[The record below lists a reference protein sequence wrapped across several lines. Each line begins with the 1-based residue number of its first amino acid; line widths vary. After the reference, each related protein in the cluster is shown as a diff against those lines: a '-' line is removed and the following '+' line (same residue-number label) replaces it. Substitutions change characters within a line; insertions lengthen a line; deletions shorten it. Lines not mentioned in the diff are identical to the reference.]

1 MNKPEIDWR
10 GTLKR
15 RMLVAAV
22 LFAVWAAGIEA
33 KLVYLQVYR
42 YPDLVA
48 RASKQQTHK
57 IDAPAQR
64 GDIVDRRG
72 RVLATSVDADSVCA
86 WPAEIHDADDAAA
99 KLCAAFGDCSV
110 RERQALADRLHQPKG
125 FVYVRRKVSPDDK
138 RRVEALGLDGVGF
151 IRESRRFYPNKELAA
166 HLLGYVGMDNVGL
179 SGLESAYDA
188 QIRGKPGTVLIQTDA
203 RRHAFSRVHVPSATA
218 V

>member
-1 MNKPEIDWR
+1 TPSRRAVARRGHRHRTSPAGGPAGEIGGRAAVNKPEIDWR

-15 RMLVAAV
+15 RTLVAAV
-22 LFAVWAAGIEA
+22 MFATWAAGIEA

-86 WPAEIHDADDAAA
+86 WPAEIRDADDAAA

-110 RERQALADRLHQPKG
+110 RERQALANRLHQTNG
-125 FVYVRRKVSPDDK
+125 DVYGRRNGSSSDD
-138 RRVEALGLDGVGF
+138 
-151 IRESRRFYPNKELAA
+151 
-166 HLLGYVGMDNVGL
+166 
-179 SGLESAYDA
+179 
-188 QIRGKPGTVLIQTDA
+188 
-203 RRHAFSRVHVPSATA
+203 RRHQR
-218 V
+218 